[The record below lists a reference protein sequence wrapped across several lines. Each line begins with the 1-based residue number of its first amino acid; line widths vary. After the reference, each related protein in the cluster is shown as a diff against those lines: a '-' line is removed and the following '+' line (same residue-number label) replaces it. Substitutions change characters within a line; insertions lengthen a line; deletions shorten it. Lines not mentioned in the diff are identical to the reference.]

1 MRTMICAAVL
11 SALAAGPA
19 ISSENAKASNASAEA
34 ERTVYICDNSAMTRR
49 AFAREFGKTE
59 FVKAEAAVV
68 KGERWAA
75 PKCMTAREARRLKQL
90 ARLD

>member
-1 MRTMICAAVL
+1 MRTMICAAIL

-19 ISSENAKASNASAEA
+19 ISSENSKATSGSAEA
-34 ERTVYICDNSAMTRR
+34 GRTVYICDNSAMTRR

-59 FVKAEAAVV
+59 FVKADAAAA
-68 KGERWAA
+68 KGERWTA

>member
-1 MRTMICAAVL
+1 MRMIICAAVL
-11 SALAAGPA
+11 SALTAGPA
-19 ISSENAKASNASAEA
+19 VSSENVKATNTSADA
-34 ERTVYICDNSAMTRR
+34 GRTVYICDNSAMTRR
-49 AFAREFGKTE
+49 AFAREFGKAE

-90 ARLD
+90 ASLD

>member
-1 MRTMICAAVL
+1 MRMIICAAVL
-11 SALAAGPA
+11 SALAVGPA
-19 ISSENAKASNASAEA
+19 ASSENAKTRATSAEA
-34 ERTVYICDNSAMTRR
+34 GRTVYICDNSAMTRR

-68 KGERWAA
+68 KGERWSA

-90 ARLD
+90 ASLN

>member
-1 MRTMICAAVL
+1 MRILICAGVL

-19 ISSENAKASNASAEA
+19 VSSESAKTNTAAAEA

-59 FVKAEAAVV
+59 FVKAEAAAA
-68 KGERWAA
+68 KGQRWAA